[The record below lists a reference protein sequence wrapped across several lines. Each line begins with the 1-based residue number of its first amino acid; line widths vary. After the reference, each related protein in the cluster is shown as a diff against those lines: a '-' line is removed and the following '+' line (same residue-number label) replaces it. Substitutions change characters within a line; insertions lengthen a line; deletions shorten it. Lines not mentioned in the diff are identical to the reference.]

1 MSHSATD
8 FRSHLKLLHKWEK
21 HLASVIN
28 EMQQE
33 WDARFIANNQLPHV
47 FDHLVTGSID
57 TFPIEIQRPSDGSQA
72 QYYNGKYKKHIVK
85 VRNQTQ
91 QSCCV
96 LLQMLTMLLTL
107 DCLSGASHLQPPGIA
122 HLVLGHTPWSDA

>member
-1 MSHSATD
+1 MRPDNRPLYLFDLLCYYKVYPVNRTSRGVYLSNYAAD
-8 FRSHLKLLHKWEK
+8 FRNHLQMLHSWEK
-21 HLASVIN
+21 HLANVIN

-33 WDARFIANNQLPHV
+33 WDVRFVADNQLPHV

-85 VRNQTQ
+85 VRNQMQ
-91 QSCCV
+91 Q
-96 LLQMLTMLLTL
+96 
-107 DCLSGASHLQPPGIA
+107 DC
-122 HLVLGHTPWSDA
+122 